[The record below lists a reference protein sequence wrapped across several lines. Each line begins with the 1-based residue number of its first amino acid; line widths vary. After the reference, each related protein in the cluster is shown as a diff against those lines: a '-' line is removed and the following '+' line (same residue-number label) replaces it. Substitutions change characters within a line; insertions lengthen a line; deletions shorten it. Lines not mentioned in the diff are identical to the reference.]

1 MKIRPDE
8 IASIL
13 KQRIE
18 EYDVETDLAEVGTV
32 LQVGDGIARVYGLE
46 NCLSAEMLELE
57 HGVTGLAFNLE
68 EDNVG
73 TALFGEWEHV
83 KEGEPVKRT
92 GAVASVPVGPELIGR
107 IVDALGNPLD
117 GQGPINAAER
127 RPLEFKAPGV
137 IERQPVKE
145 PVQTG
150 IKAIDSMIPIGRGQ
164 RELIIGDRTTGKTAI
179 LVDTILNQRGQD
191 LICVYVAI
199 GQKASTVAQVHE
211 KLKDE
216 GAMDYTIIVHA
227 AASEAAPIKWMAP
240 YAGCAMGEYFMFEGK
255 HALVMYDD
263 LSKHADAYRQMSL
276 LLRRPPGREAYPG
289 DVFYLHSRLLERA
302 CKLSDELGGGSLTA
316 LPVVETQAGDVSAYI
331 PTNVISITDG
341 QIFLESELFFS
352 GVRPAIN
359 VGISV
364 SRVGGAARIKAMNK
378 VAGGLKLD
386 LSQYRELE
394 AFAQFGSELDQ
405 ATQQILARGER
416 LVALLNQPQYD
427 PWPVE
432 EQVAAVFAGVNG
444 HLDPI
449 PVEDVPRYLQELRDH
464 LRAEETVL
472 KEIRESKE
480 LSDELGERLD
490 AELQRFAKIVQDLRG
505 AGRPR
510 RWPPSR
516 TSSGGSARSATRARS
531 RRRWS
536 SSPRPVSAA
545 RRRGSRRC
553 ARTPTG

>member
-1 MKIRPDE
+1 LKLRPEE
-8 IASIL
+8 ITSIL

-18 EYDVETDLAEVGTV
+18 DYDVESDLAEVGSV
-32 LQVGDGIARVYGLE
+32 LEVGDGIARVYGLE
-46 NCLSAEMLELE
+46 NALASEMLEFE

-73 TALFGEWEHV
+73 AALFGEWEHI
-83 KEGEPVKRT
+83 KEGQPVKRT

-107 IVDALGNPLD
+107 IVDPLGNPLD
-117 GQGPINAAER
+117 GQGPISASEH

-137 IERQPVKE
+137 IQRQPVKE

-150 IKAIDSMIPIGRGQ
+150 LKAIDSMIPIGRGQ

-179 LVDTILNQRGQD
+179 LVDTILNQRDQD

-211 KLKDE
+211 KLRDE
-216 GAMDYTIIVHA
+216 GAMEYTIIVNA

-378 VAGGLKLD
+378 VAGSLKLD

-394 AFAQFGSELDQ
+394 AFAQFGSELDES
-405 ATQQILARGER
+405 TRKLLGRGER

-427 PWPVE
+427 PWPVD

-444 HLDPI
+444 YLDSI
-449 PVEDVPRYLQELRDH
+449 PVADVPRYLQELREH
-464 LRAEETVL
+464 LRADESVL
-472 KEIRESKE
+472 QEIRETKD
-480 LSDELGERLD
+480 LSDELREKLD
-490 AELQRFAKIVQDLRG
+490 QELQHFAKSFK
-505 AGRPR
+505 
-510 RWPPSR
+510 PSEE
-516 TSSGGSARSATRARS
+516 
-531 RRRWS
+531 
-536 SSPRPVSAA
+536 PAA
-545 RRRGSRRC
+545 
-553 ARTPTG
+553 A